1 MNVYGESE
9 EHQPVTWVRG
19 YPVYAAHLIV
29 AALVASM
36 LLTTLLL
43 VAKAGAIQNAMIFSS
58 EAVLRGEIW
67 RFLTYGLF
75 NPPSIPFVID
85 MAMIT
90 WFGRELERHFGRRFF
105 LRLYFSLYLITPVV
119 LTLVGLWRPTTE
131 AGQTGSLAIFVAF
144 ATLHPNAMMLF
155 SILAKWV
162 AIILVGIF
170 TLMALAANDFTGL
183 LTLWAT
189 TGFAHAFVRHAQGV
203 LNLPSFK
210 FRQRR
215 PKLRVL
221 PDPKPAKAAAPKRS
235 APDSMAEI
243 DALLDKIATSGIAS
257 LTPKERAKLESA
269 RAALRKRESG
279 SDE

>member
-1 MNVYGESE
+1 MNFYGESE

-19 YPVYAAHLIV
+19 YPVYAAHLVV

-36 LLTTLLL
+36 LVTTLLM
-43 VAKAGAIQNAMIFSS
+43 VAKADAVRNAMIFSS
-58 EAVLRGEIW
+58 EAVLRGEVW

-85 MAMIT
+85 MAMIV
-90 WFGRELERHFGRRFF
+90 WFGRELERHFGRRLF
-105 LRLYFSLYLITPVV
+105 LRLYLSLYFITPAV
-119 LTLVGLWRPTTE
+119 LTLVGLWRPTVE

-155 SILAKWV
+155 NILAKWV
-162 AIILVGIF
+162 AIVLVGIF

-189 TGFAHAFVRHAQGV
+189 TGFAHAFVRHTQGAFT
-203 LNLPSFK
+203 LPSL
-210 FRQRR
+210 RLSQRR
-215 PKLRVL
+215 PKLRVV
-221 PDPKPAKAAAPKRS
+221 PDPKPAKPAAPTR
-235 APDSMAEI
+235 AAQDSMAEI